1 MSEPTVS
8 VIIPAYRAAA
18 TIGRALDGVLSQTRP
33 PDEIVVVDDG
43 SPDDLAAAVEPYRGS
58 VALLRKPNGG
68 AASARNLGIDRTRGD
83 LIAFLDSDDYWEPTK
98 LERQVAAFREH
109 PALGLTSC
117 RFFYQEPGRGRTVP
131 FGVVE
136 VPDLRKF
143 GVAPFDRAV
152 SAAGP
157 EVMTIATRVLTSA
170 AVVRREALGDLRF
183 VPGLE
188 PAEDRDL
195 WVRLI
200 ASHPVLL
207 DSALLCTMVQSPG
220 SLSRA
225 DINKDFANM
234 LRVIG
239 RHGSLLGRA
248 GTRRWE
254 RVFYRLWASC
264 LLGEGDARS
273 AVRPAWN
280 RAVRQPCSPEGW
292 WILAKSL
299 VRSRLA
305 AGPGAGGVA
314 GPAPGASRGRPAIK
328 GAS

>member
-18 TIGRALDGVLSQTRP
+18 TIGRALDSVLSQTRP

-43 SPDDLAAAVEPYRGS
+43 SPDDLAAALEPYG
-58 VALLRKPNGG
+58 AATILLRKPNGG
-68 AASARNLGIDRTRGD
+68 TASARNLGIDRTRGD
-83 LIAFLDSDDYWEPTK
+83 LIAFLDSDDFWEPIK

-109 PALGLTSC
+109 PGLGLTSC
-117 RFFYQEPGRGRTVP
+117 RFFYQEPGQARTVP

-136 VPDLRKF
+136 IPDHRKF
-143 GVAPFDRAV
+143 GVAPFDRVASV
-152 SAAGP
+152 AGP

-170 AVVRREALGDLRF
+170 AVVRREALGDRRF

-200 ASHPVLL
+200 ASHAVLL
-207 DSALLCTMVQSPG
+207 DSSLLCTMVQSPG
-220 SLSRA
+220 SLSRV

-234 LRVIG
+234 LRVID
-239 RHGSLLGRA
+239 RHRPLLGR
-248 GTRRWE
+248 GGCRRWE

-273 AVRPAWN
+273 AVWPAWN
-280 RAVRQPCSPEGW
+280 RAVRQPHSPEAW

-299 VRSRLA
+299 TSARSAVR
-305 AGPGAGGVA
+305 PGAVGVA
-314 GPAPGASRGRPAIK
+314 GHAPGASRGRTAIK
-328 GAS
+328 GAN